1 MLLANIISE
10 KKLDLLDNVKRYHEF
25 NEECIAEYKAYI
37 KSEEYSELCKE
48 DAEFEEELY
57 LENIS
62 YGNPNAD
69 TDDDLPF

>member
-10 KKLDLLDNVKRYHEF
+10 KELNSLDNVKRYHEF
-25 NEECIAEYKAYI
+25 EEECKAEQKAYI
-37 KSEEYSELCKE
+37 KSEEYSELCRE

-62 YGNPNAD
+62 FGNPNAD
-69 TDDDLPF
+69 TDCDLPF

>member
-10 KKLDLLDNVKRYHEF
+10 KELDLLDNVKRYHEF
-25 NEECIAEYKAYI
+25 NEECKAENEAYL
-37 KSEEYSELCKE
+37 KS
-48 DAEFEEELY
+48 AEFEEELY

-62 YGNPNAD
+62 YGNPNDD

>member
-10 KKLDLLDNVKRYHEF
+10 KELNLLNNIKCYHEF
-25 NEECIAEYKAYI
+25 EEECIAEHKAYI
-37 KSEEYSELCKE
+37 KSEEYYELCRE

-57 LENIS
+57 LEPIS